1 MQITPQPL
9 SLAPQTQTDPQK
21 VDKVSRQLEGQF
33 AQMLVKSM
41 RQASFG
47 DSLFPGENQAFR
59 DMYDQQMAKAM
70 TEGKGLGLSAMIARQ
85 LGGGSQGTGTGQVD
99 TSLTPDTTAK
109 SYSLVA
115 AKAAKAYSLVS
126 GGRDAT
132 VPAAGAASAIPSANR
147 DAALRGARDAAT
159 AQTLDMIAGREG
171 DTAIGTA
178 SRDDAG
184 SITEDWSTLDDRWLG
199 TGPVAVNGD
208 ATVDASAGNAAAAQL
223 GEGTPEG
230 FVAKIWHHAQKAAQ
244 ELGVDPRALVA
255 QAALETG
262 WGRRGIAGSKGDSHN
277 LFGIKATGW
286 SGERVTTGTHEYV
299 GGVKTV
305 ETADFRAY
313 RSAAESFSD
322 YVRLLKNSDRYQQAL
337 KAGTDIK
344 GFARGL
350 QQAGYATDPRYAA
363 KIAAI
368 AAGPTID
375 RAVAAVSQAARLAT
389 SQTGTSQFAGS
400 AVDLARTVAS
410 NAGLGNLR

>member
-9 SLAPQTQTDPQK
+9 ALAPQTQSDPQK
-21 VDKVSRQLEGQF
+21 IDKVSRQLEGQF

-85 LGGGSQGTGTGQVD
+85 LGGGSQGSGTGQVD
-99 TSLTPDTTAK
+99 TSLAPDATNK

-132 VPAAGAASAIPSANR
+132 VPAAAATSASPFAGGE
-147 DAALRGARDAAT
+147 AALHSARDAVT
-159 AQTLDMIAGREG
+159 AQTLDLIAGREAG
-171 DTAIGTA
+171 TAIGA
-178 SRDDAG
+178 SSRNDAG
-184 SITEDWSTLDDRWLG
+184 SINEDWSTLDDRWLG

-208 ATVDASAGNAAAAQL
+208 SAVDASAGSAAAAQL
-223 GEGTPEG
+223 GEHTPEG

-262 WGRRGIAGSKGDSHN
+262 WGRRGISSSKGDSNN

-286 SGERVTTGTHEYV
+286 SGERVRTGTHEYV
-299 GGVKTV
+299 GGVKTT

-313 RSAAESFSD
+313 GSAAESFSD
-322 YVRLLKNSDRYQQAL
+322 YVRLLKNSDRYQLAL

-368 AAGPTID
+368 ATGPTID
-375 RAVAAVSQAARLAT
+375 RAVAAVSQAARQAGGQLA
-389 SQTGTSQFAGS
+389 GT
-400 AVDLARTVAS
+400 AVDLARSVAS